1 MKHQKSSSFKT
12 NLRIIL
18 AIAWKDILQG
28 WKNKVILSSIITSLF
43 LVIFYAYLPDLTRS
57 DELPLLL
64 IYDKSETIDKDEF
77 LNFEIFRVRLV
88 TDEKD
93 FLFFLRDTE
102 SPSLGVAFD
111 EGFSKSVSG
120 TKLVLSGY
128 YPYWMN
134 ESQISEL
141 TSSAEKELSALWGS
155 EIEIKF
161 TGNIIYP
168 IMDNYAYGKTF
179 LTTSGLLIQLTLMG
193 LSMAPQLIVEEKET
207 RTLQAVMVSPARLS
221 HFILGKGIAVIFYSL
236 LTAAISFIFIG
247 PLVIHWGLLIP
258 ILLLV
263 MLALITPGILL
274 GALLKSKK
282 QISIWIWVVFIPTL
296 LPLFLS
302 VVRILPDSLLKI
314 IDWWPTVVI
323 SRMLRLGFTY
333 QPNIS
338 AYLIEAIYL
347 VLLSVIFSFLTM
359 WVLHKQ
365 TLHGD

>member
-1 MKHQKSSSFKT
+1 MKLQKSSSFKT

-64 IYDKSETIDKDEF
+64 IYDKSETIEKDEL
-77 LNFEIFRVRLV
+77 LNIDNFSVRLV
-88 TDEKD
+88 TDQND
-93 FLFFLRDTE
+93 FLFLLRDAD
-102 SPSLGVAFD
+102 SPCIGIKFD
-111 EGFSKSVSG
+111 ENYAKTAIGSKVVLEGF
-120 TKLVLSGY
+120 
-128 YPYWMN
+128 YPYWMKA
-134 ESQISEL
+134 SQISEL
-141 TSSAEKELSALWGS
+141 TSSAERELSVLMGRDL
-155 EIEIKF
+155 ELK
-161 TGNIIYP
+161 TTDNIIYP
-168 IMDNYAYGKTF
+168 AMDNYAYGKTF

-314 IDWWPTVVI
+314 VDWWPTVVI

-333 QPNIS
+333 QPNSS
-338 AYLIEAIYL
+338 AYLIEVIYL